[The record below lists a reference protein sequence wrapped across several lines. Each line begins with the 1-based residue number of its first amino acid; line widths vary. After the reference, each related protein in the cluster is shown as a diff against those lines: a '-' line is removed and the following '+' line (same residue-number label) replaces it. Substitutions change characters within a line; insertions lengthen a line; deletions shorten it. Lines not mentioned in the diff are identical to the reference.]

1 MIFEHFFKQL
11 NRKLDF
17 LLKITQIKKNT
28 LCSTKATTHY
38 HWLKIRALLLANIVI
53 LAINLH
59 KSQYCQHI

>member
-38 HWLKIRALLLANIVI
+38 HWL
-53 LAINLH
+53 
-59 KSQYCQHI
+59 